1 MDQPPRR
8 LLILCCVSCGSTIL
22 ALVLEERVQALVGWV
37 ELMRA
42 QPEALARE
50 IYPVKVQELGQA
62 RSPGVETEWAQQS
75 LFVKE
80 TRV

>member
-1 MDQPPRR
+1 MQ
-8 LLILCCVSCGSTIL
+8 
-22 ALVLEERVQALVGWV
+22 ELVGWV